1 MIMTIHR
8 SVIACLALAAIA
20 AGATTLSG
28 PAAAQSAPAGGDQQL
43 EKLIKDLRD
52 ELKCGERDRLIDP
65 WYLRD
70 LRKVLRS
77 YENPWGKRLFSDNFS
92 GRGPQPDPPWQVT
105 TGEFL
110 IDWRYGLRT
119 VVEPPPARQQQQ
131 TQSSGK
137 DQVTQLFGQ
146 LLQQALQGQQGGQ
159 GAEQPP
165 PSDPGFAAA
174 IAPVK
179 VTNAFALR
187 VELTSRMVQGSA
199 EPRFEFGPYQGAN
212 ASAGYR
218 LAYSPGASAGQPSL
232 ELLRLSSRGGTS
244 TIELYDRPLELED
257 GKAHVI
263 EWNRNRGGRMVVRVD
278 GTEVMNV
285 TDRGFRDAFDGVALV
300 NSGGDYA
307 LRSITIDGPG

>member
-1 MIMTIHR
+1 MTIQR

-20 AGATTLSG
+20 VGATTFSG

-43 EKLIKDLRD
+43 EKLIK
-52 ELKCGERDRLIDP
+52 ELKGELERGERDRLIDP

-70 LRKVLRS
+70 LRKVLRR
-77 YENPWGKRLFSDNFS
+77 YQNPWGKRLFSDNFS

-105 TGEFL
+105 AGEFL
-110 IDWRYGLRT
+110 IDWRHGLRT
-119 VVEPPPARQQQQ
+119 VVEPPPVRRQQQ
-131 TQSSGK
+131 TQSSDKG
-137 DQVTQLFGQ
+137 QVKQLLGQ
-146 LLQQALQGQQGGQ
+146 FLQQALQGQQGGQ

-199 EPRFEFGPYQGAN
+199 EPRFEFGPYEGAN
-212 ASAGYR
+212 AAAGYR
-218 LAYSPGASAGQPSL
+218 LAYRPGASAGQPSL

-244 TIELYDRPLELED
+244 TIELYDRRLKLED
-257 GKAHVI
+257 GKVHVI
-263 EWNRNRGGRMVVRVD
+263 EWTRDRMGRMVVRVD
-278 GTEVMNV
+278 GNEVMNV
-285 TDRGFRDAFDGVALV
+285 TDRSFRDPFDGVALV

-307 LRSITIDGPG
+307 LRSITIDGPD

>member
-1 MIMTIHR
+1 MIMTIQR

-20 AGATTLSG
+20 VGATTLSG

-43 EKLIKDLRD
+43 EKLIKELRN
-52 ELKCGERDRLIDP
+52 EFKRGESDRLIDP

-105 TGEFL
+105 AGEFL

-119 VVEPPPARQQQQ
+119 VVEPPPPARQQQQ
-131 TQSSGK
+131 TGFSGK
-137 DQVTQLFGQ
+137 DQVGQLFGQ
-146 LLQQALQGQQGGQ
+146 LLQQALQGQEGGQ
-159 GAEQPP
+159 VAEQPP
-165 PSDPGFAAA
+165 ADPGFAAV

-179 VTNAFALR
+179 VTNAFAIR

-199 EPRFEFGPYQGAN
+199 EPRFEFGPYQGAD

-218 LAYSPGASAGQPSL
+218 LAYRPGATGRTPSL

-244 TIELYDRPLELED
+244 TIELYDQPLELED
-257 GKAHVI
+257 GKDHVI
-263 EWNRNRGGRMVVRVD
+263 EWTRNRSGHMVVRVD
-278 GTEVMNV
+278 GNEVMNV
-285 TDRGFRDAFDGVALV
+285 TDRSFRDAFDGVALV

>member
-1 MIMTIHR
+1 MTIQR

-20 AGATTLSG
+20 VGATTLSG
-28 PAAAQSAPAGGDQQL
+28 PAAAQPAPAGGDQQL
-43 EKLIKDLRD
+43 EKLIKELRN
-52 ELKCGERDRLIDP
+52 ELKRGESDRLIDP

-70 LRKVLRS
+70 LRKVLRR

-105 TGEFL
+105 AGEFL

-119 VVEPPPARQQQQ
+119 VVEPPPPARQQQQ
-131 TQSSGK
+131 TGSSGK
-137 DQVTQLFGQ
+137 DQVGQLFGQ
-146 LLQQALQGQQGGQ
+146 LLQQALQGQEGGQ
-159 GAEQPP
+159 VAEQPP
-165 PSDPGFAAA
+165 PADPGFAAV

-179 VTNAFALR
+179 VTNAFAIR

-199 EPRFEFGPYQGAN
+199 EPRFEFGPYQGAD

-218 LAYSPGASAGQPSL
+218 LAYRPGATGRTPSL

-244 TIELYDRPLELED
+244 TIELYDQPLELED
-257 GKAHVI
+257 GKDHVI
-263 EWNRNRGGRMVVRVD
+263 EWTRNRSGHMVVRVD

-285 TDRGFRDAFDGVALV
+285 TDRSFRDAFDGVALV

-307 LRSITIDGPG
+307 LKSITIDGPG

>member
-1 MIMTIHR
+1 MTIQR

-20 AGATTLSG
+20 VGATTLSG

-43 EKLIKDLRD
+43 EKLIKELRN
-52 ELKCGERDRLIDP
+52 ELKRGESERLIDP

-70 LRKVLRS
+70 LRKVLGR
-77 YENPWGKRLFSDNFS
+77 YENPWGKRLFSDDFS
-92 GRGPQPDPPWQVT
+92 GRGPQPDPPWRVT
-105 TGEFL
+105 AGEFL

-131 TQSSGK
+131 TGSSGK
-137 DQVTQLFGQ
+137 NQVGQLFGQ

-165 PSDPGFAAA
+165 ADPGFAAV

-187 VELTSRMVQGSA
+187 VELTSRIVPGSA

-212 ASAGYR
+212 AAAGYR
-218 LAYSPGASAGQPSL
+218 LAYRPGATGRTPSL
-232 ELLRLSSRGGTS
+232 ELLRLSARGGTA
-244 TIELYDRPLELED
+244 TIELYDQPLKLED

-263 EWNRNRGGRMVVRVD
+263 EWTRNRRGHMVVRVD

-285 TDRGFRDAFDGVALV
+285 TDRGFRDPFDGVALV

>member
-1 MIMTIHR
+1 MTIQR

-20 AGATTLSG
+20 VGATTSSG
-28 PAAAQSAPAGGDQQL
+28 LAAAQSAPAGGDQQL
-43 EKLIKDLRD
+43 EKLIKELRT
-52 ELKCGERDRLIDP
+52 ELKRGESERLIDP

-70 LRKVLRS
+70 LRKVLGR

-105 TGEFL
+105 AGEFL

-131 TQSSGK
+131 TGSSGN
-137 DQVTQLFGQ
+137 QVGQLFGQ
-146 LLQQALQGQQGGQ
+146 LLQQTLQGGQ
-159 GAEQPP
+159 IVEQAPA
-165 PSDPGFAAA
+165 DAGFAAV

-179 VTNAFALR
+179 VTNAFSLR

-212 ASAGYR
+212 AAAGYR
-218 LAYSPGASAGQPSL
+218 LAYRPGATGRTPSL

-244 TIELYDRPLELED
+244 TLELYDQPLKLED
-257 GKAHVI
+257 GKDHVI
-263 EWNRNRGGRMVVRVD
+263 EWTRNSSGLMVVKVD
-278 GTEVMNV
+278 GAEVMTV
-285 TDRGFRDAFDGVALV
+285 TDRSFRDAFDGVALV

-307 LRSITIDGPG
+307 LKSITIDGPG